1 MRRAAPLL
9 FMVLLFPAPAGASE
23 LVAPPWATVN
33 VCDTGEAPNQIGIRG
48 AMAGLDR
55 RARLF
60 MRFRVQYRDPDDRW
74 RLVRAGADSGWRRV
88 ASGRRAT
95 YDYGWSFTF
104 KPPSSGGA
112 HVLRGLVI
120 VRVAPRRGGAAPRER
135 RHRGRPP
142 RDRRGRPGG
151 VQLGDVRDRVA
162 GPNSRGSF
170 VITPVTPSAS
180 SRRIRA
186 ASSTVHT

>member
-48 AMAGLDR
+48 TMPGLDR

-112 HVLRGLVI
+112 HVLRGLVSYEW
-120 VRVAPRRGGAAPRER
+120 RRGEEALRRESAVTEAGHPGTAGADPA
-135 RHRGRPP
+135 
-142 RDRRGRPGG
+142 
-151 VQLGDVRDRVA
+151 
-162 GPNSRGSF
+162 NFS
-170 VITPVTPSAS
+170 SATCE
-180 SRRIRA
+180 IA
-186 ASSTVHT
+186 